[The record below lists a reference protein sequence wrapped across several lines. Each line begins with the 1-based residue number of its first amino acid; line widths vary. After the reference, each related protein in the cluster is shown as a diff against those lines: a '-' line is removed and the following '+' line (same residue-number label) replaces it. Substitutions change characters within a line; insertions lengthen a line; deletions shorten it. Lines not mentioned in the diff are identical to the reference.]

1 MPSRFRPLFP
11 FFALALLFTA
21 CDDIGSIGG
30 EKGSGNLAT
39 ETREVAAFSE
49 LDISSAVNV
58 DLTVDASVGHSV
70 TVTYDDN
77 LLDNLVTRVAGDTLV
92 IEFQGSVNLTGG
104 ADRSVAVTMP
114 AVTSID
120 VSGASSVTATG
131 STASYRLDASG
142 ASQVDLRNLE
152 VVDAEIDVSGASN
165 VDVFATGTVSGSAS
179 GASDV
184 TISGKPASVLVDS
197 SGASNVDIK
206 E

>member
-1 MPSRFRPLFP
+1 MWRTFS
-11 FFALALLFTA
+11 
-21 CDDIGSIGG
+21 DIDVG
-30 EKGSGNLAT
+30 
-39 ETREVAAFSE
+39 
-49 LDISSAVNV
+49 SAVSVN
-58 DLTVDASVGHSV
+58 LTVDAAATHSV
-70 TVTYDDN
+70 VVTYDDN
-77 LLDNLVTRVAGDTLV
+77 LLDNLITRISGDTLIV
-92 IEFQGSVNLTGG
+92 ELEGSVNLTGG
-104 ADRSVAVTMP
+104 ADRSVQVTMP
-114 AVTSID
+114 EVASIE

-152 VVDAEIDVSGASN
+152 VVDAEIDVSGASK

-206 E
+206 D

>member
-114 AVTSID
+114 DVTSID